1 MNKDKT
7 ATPVSPTT
15 VPGAEDVAET
25 VTPAP
30 ESPAENTATPPSASP
45 QSNRDSAAT
54 GPTSPAPPATSLTPG
69 APPRVDGAESPGA
82 PATAAWAVPLSPS
95 GATPDAADS
104 VAAGIGKWLGDA
116 ATTIAREV
124 REALREVTLKDLALA
139 ALPGIAGLLFFLAT
153 GVGLGHRQA
162 RFSFALETSG
172 ARLAPRGPLGLVGSG
187 SLVRMHS
194 PTPSRRRV
202 LRLVDRAA

>member
-1 MNKDKT
+1 
-7 ATPVSPTT
+7 
-15 VPGAEDVAET
+15 
-25 VTPAP
+25 
-30 ESPAENTATPPSASP
+30 
-45 QSNRDSAAT
+45 
-54 GPTSPAPPATSLTPG
+54 
-69 APPRVDGAESPGA
+69 
-82 PATAAWAVPLSPS
+82 
-95 GATPDAADS
+95 

-187 SLVRMHS
+187 SFVRMHS
-194 PTPSRRRV
+194 PTPSRRRA